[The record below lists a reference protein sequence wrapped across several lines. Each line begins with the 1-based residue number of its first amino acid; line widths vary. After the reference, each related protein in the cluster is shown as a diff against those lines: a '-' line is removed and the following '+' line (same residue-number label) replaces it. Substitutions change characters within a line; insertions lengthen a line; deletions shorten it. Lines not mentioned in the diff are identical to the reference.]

1 MLLEQFRYLVFLNY
15 VKVTGVQWVDM
26 KNLADQK
33 GMFPELV
40 RDYIGLSCVAV
51 RLSNS

>member
-1 MLLEQFRYLVFLNY
+1 MLLQQFRYLVFLNY
-15 VKVTGVQWVDM
+15 VKVTGGQWVDM

-33 GMFPELV
+33 GMFSKLA
-40 RDYIGLSCVAV
+40 RHYIGLSCVAV